1 MDFTDGN
8 YLKTDQFRSSGPEV
22 FCKKTVLRKF
32 TGKHLCQSLFL
43 NFRPEA
49 CNFIKKETLVQVA
62 SLSTSLLGYKNT
74 RYASIFDTHSQKRA
88 RSYYFRINNRVV
100 KSFFMKVVVVGGRLS
115 KNVGHYSWLTA
126 KKKQKQ
132 KTKKKALAKTL

>member
-1 MDFTDGN
+1 MTGKWQKLHMLSVMSQWEIYFTDGN

-43 NFRPEA
+43 NFRPEG
-49 CNFIKKETLVQVA
+49 CNFIKKETLVQVV

-88 RSYYFRINNRVV
+88 RSYHFRINNRVV
-100 KSFFMKVVVVGGRLS
+100 KSFFMKVVVGGRRLS
-115 KNVGHYSWLTA
+115 KNVGHYS
-126 KKKQKQ
+126 
-132 KTKKKALAKTL
+132 